1 MCRLSQNLEPVLNLL
16 LFLSALL
23 AGFTGAISGGQ
34 RADAPAVQQSVAQ
47 MRDSFAE
54 TVAQLPA
61 PAPRRMATVRSPIV
75 SELIVQPSWALQIV
89 LPVFEI
95 GRVNEKRLV

>member
-54 TVAQLPA
+54 TYWQY
-61 PAPRRMATVRSPIV
+61 
-75 SELIVQPSWALQIV
+75 
-89 LPVFEI
+89 VFDGYRYSDEPWYTAIYKRGKDI
-95 GRVNEKRLV
+95 GRRLRNTADCQRH